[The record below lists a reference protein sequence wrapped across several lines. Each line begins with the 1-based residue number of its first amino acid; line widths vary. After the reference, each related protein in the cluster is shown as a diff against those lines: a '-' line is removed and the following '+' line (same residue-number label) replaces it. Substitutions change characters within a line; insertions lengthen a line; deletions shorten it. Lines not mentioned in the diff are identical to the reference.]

1 MGEPMPI
8 VEIGSL
14 RTLSSDESS
23 FIGSSTGICFVNT
36 VRNAFKASKDQPAS
50 FQDLHDAP
58 LDPVHDKTSPL
69 EEFLLG
75 DGANSTPPSPARPTP
90 AASQVAPSIPRGPS
104 YVAAPPGIGRPP
116 DAATS
121 KQLLVLYFK
130 LWHPLFPF
138 IHGPTFLQEIEVLYD
153 PTKPLPFPE
162 EDEPDRHRCC
172 RAIIAQCVFNIA
184 QAGTSKEILPRY
196 ARIESANSLIFS
208 LSSLSTKQDLH
219 SLQALFAA
227 QLYFITK
234 GSFRSAS
241 AIGGLLVKS
250 IFHSG
255 LHRCPNR
262 YTQLTDRDRDLRKRL
277 FWSAYVVDR
286 YVSQGLGIPLGF
298 QDSDIDVCFPG
309 QEHHRLARQNTADST
324 PQSGSAPLATSAI
337 QYNMD
342 QRPMCDQT
350 SMENMARSYQEEHR
364 DVVLAGLVG
373 YSRLTG
379 RAVELFHKS
388 IHVRSVDHSKILYIT
403 ADIHAWWNSLPP
415 KLVST
420 DYVRI
425 PNGEPSA
432 EIPPSF
438 VPLFTVLYQQL
449 LFLVNRPCLSLPS
462 TCPEFAASLQIC
474 ITASRTVVKALE
486 MQLALRQPFFLPEL
500 LSAAWMAGLILV
512 FACQLKFYP
521 DEKGFTDIGRVL
533 ALLRLMAGHW
543 NTARNYYKALSNL
556 VADLKSGT
564 ARRSTPPQN
573 KRGPDSEETNN
584 AKRNKYSTS
593 YQGNGYFNTDLT
605 PPESIHQAVT
615 GHHPSNGDHQHQ
627 TSRSTP
633 QQSNFGLINNNDFN
647 TADGH
652 MDINNQQNMFSISTP
667 ASTTAPQGVPGPPT
681 TLSMPFQS
689 SSTPQFT
696 FSPPALS
703 FDTPQWPEQN
713 MYAEPTLPAFTETQ
727 MLQSQLDPWL
737 GDPTVNSLDIFGQV
751 TWGSLNADYA
761 YNPYAEREI

>member
-8 VEIGSL
+8 VELGTLRSL
-14 RTLSSDESS
+14 SADESS
-23 FIGSSTGICFVNT
+23 FLGSSTGICFVNT
-36 VRNAFKASKDQPAS
+36 VRNAFKASKDQTLPY
-50 FQDLHDAP
+50 QDPHHEP
-58 LDPVHDKTSPL
+58 LDPDQDKPGPL
-69 EEFLLG
+69 EDFLLG

-90 AASQVAPSIPRGPS
+90 ASAQVAPSIPRGPS

-116 DAATS
+116 DAATT

-138 IHGPTFLQEIEVLYD
+138 LHGPTFLQEIEVLYD
-153 PTKPLPFPE
+153 PSKTLPFPE

-184 QAGTSKEILPRY
+184 QAGTSKELLPRY

-262 YTQLTDRDRDLRKRL
+262 YAQLTDRDRDLRKRL

-309 QEHHRLARQNTADST
+309 QEHHRLAIRRTTSDST
-324 PQSGSAPLATSAI
+324 PHSRSGSQPSSTPAI
-337 QYNMD
+337 HSEMH
-342 QRPMCDQT
+342 QRSMCDQNAMGNQ
-350 SMENMARSYQEEHR
+350 SGNHQEEHR
-364 DVVLAGLVG
+364 DIVLAGLVG

-420 DYVRI
+420 DYVRV
-425 PNGEPSA
+425 PNGEPAA
-432 EIPPSF
+432 EATVSF

-462 TCPEFAASLQIC
+462 NSPEFAASLQVC
-474 ITASRTVVKALE
+474 INASRTVVKALE

-521 DEKGFTDIGRVL
+521 PERGLTDIERVL

-556 VADLKSGT
+556 VADLKSG
-564 ARRSTPPQN
+564 APGRRSTPPHT
-573 KRGPDSEETNN
+573 KRGQDVEEQ
-584 AKRNKYSTS
+584 R
-593 YQGNGYFNTDLT
+593 
-605 PPESIHQAVT
+605 
-615 GHHPSNGDHQHQ
+615 
-627 TSRSTP
+627 
-633 QQSNFGLINNNDFN
+633 
-647 TADGH
+647 
-652 MDINNQQNMFSISTP
+652 
-667 ASTTAPQGVPGPPT
+667 GPP
-681 TLSMPFQS
+681 
-689 SSTPQFT
+689 
-696 FSPPALS
+696 
-703 FDTPQWPEQN
+703 
-713 MYAEPTLPAFTETQ
+713 
-727 MLQSQLDPWL
+727 
-737 GDPTVNSLDIFGQV
+737 I
-751 TWGSLNADYA
+751 
-761 YNPYAEREI
+761 